1 MILFTI
7 LWTISICFMLCF
19 QVLADFSLSFGWERN
34 SMKKNLQVQARAA
47 PAGRN
52 VYRDIVN
59 KPSLVS
65 PAGRKVSQ

>member
-1 MILFTI
+1 
-7 LWTISICFMLCF
+7 MLCF
-19 QVLADFSLSFGWERN
+19 QVLADFSLSFGQESN
-34 SMKKNLQVQARAA
+34 SNEKEFQVQARAA

-59 KPSLVS
+59 KPSLA

>member
-1 MILFTI
+1 
-7 LWTISICFMLCF
+7 MLCF
-19 QVLADFSLSFGWERN
+19 QVFADFSLSFGWERTE
-34 SMKKNLQVQARAA
+34 KEFQVQARAA

-52 VYRDIVN
+52 VWTDIVN